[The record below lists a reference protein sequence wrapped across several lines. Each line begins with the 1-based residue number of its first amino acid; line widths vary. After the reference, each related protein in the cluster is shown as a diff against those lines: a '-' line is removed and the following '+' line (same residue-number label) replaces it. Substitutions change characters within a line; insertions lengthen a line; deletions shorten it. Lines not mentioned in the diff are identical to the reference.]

1 VDDKEFIDAQLLVKK
16 VMGSLN
22 IDTDSDKRYQMISH
36 WDEIIG
42 EKFVGHITLK
52 EIKGDTLVVRADH
65 PAWSQLFSMQQGK
78 IISKVRKEYPSL
90 GIRKILLLS

>member
-1 VDDKEFIDAQLLVKK
+1 
-16 VMGSLN
+16 
-22 IDTDSDKRYQMISH
+22 
-36 WDEIIG
+36 
-42 EKFVGHITLK
+42 
-52 EIKGDTLVVRADH
+52 LVVRADH